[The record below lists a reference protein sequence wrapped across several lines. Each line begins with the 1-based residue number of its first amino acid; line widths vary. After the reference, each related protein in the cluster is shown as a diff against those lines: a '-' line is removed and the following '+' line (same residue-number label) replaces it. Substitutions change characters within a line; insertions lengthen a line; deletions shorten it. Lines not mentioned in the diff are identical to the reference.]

1 MRLKKLSCILFV
13 SGCFLFQQAMAQEA
27 AAPLKIGFVDVQV
40 VASKSPQLAEGN
52 KRIEKEFTARKEALK
67 GMEAA
72 YLQLREKLQKEG
84 LTMSNDELRKLE
96 EQILAQERKIR
107 WEQGIM
113 DEDFKIRR
121 NQIASEVRQDIFR
134 TIATLAKQE
143 NYDLILTDGVLMS
156 SPRVNLTE
164 RVLNELKNDSAA
176 PAAKKKK

>member
-1 MRLKKLSCILFV
+1 MRFKKLSCALLAA
-13 SGCFLFQQAMAQEA
+13 SCFLFQQAIAQDA
-27 AAPLKIGFVDVQV
+27 AAPLKIGFVDIQA

-52 KRIEKEFTARKEALK
+52 KRLEKEFTARKESLK

-84 LTMSNDELRKLE
+84 LTMNNDELRKLE

-121 NQIASEVRQDIFR
+121 NQIAAEVRQEIFK
-134 TIATLAKQE
+134 TIAVLSKQE
-143 NYDLILTDGVLMS
+143 GYDLILTDGVLMS

-164 RVLNELKNDSAA
+164 RVLNDLKNV
-176 PAAKKKK
+176 PAKKK